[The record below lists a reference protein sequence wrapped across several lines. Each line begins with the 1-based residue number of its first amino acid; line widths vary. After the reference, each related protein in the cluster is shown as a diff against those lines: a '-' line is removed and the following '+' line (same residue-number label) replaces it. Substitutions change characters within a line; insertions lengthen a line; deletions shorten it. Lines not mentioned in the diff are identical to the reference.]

1 MKRSMMQVYVKGSKE
16 ALALYKRAFDGRI
29 LAEYE
34 GDVSGYMHA
43 ELDVQGQVIAVSEA
57 NASNIIGDAMQFCFH
72 YGEGGESYVER
83 AYEALREGGKVV
95 APLGEC
101 SFSPLMACVI
111 DKFGVN
117 WCLFV

>member
-34 GDVSGYMHA
+34 DGDGGYMHA
-43 ELDVQGQVIAVSEA
+43 ELDVQGQVVAVSEA
-57 NASNIIGDAMQFCFH
+57 DEQTKMGNGMQFCFH
-72 YGEGGESYVER
+72 YGEGGEKYVER
-83 AYEALREGGKVV
+83 AYEVLKVGGEVV
-95 APLGEC
+95 GPLGEC
-101 SFSPLMACVI
+101 PFSPLMAAVI
-111 DKFGVN
+111 DKFGVY